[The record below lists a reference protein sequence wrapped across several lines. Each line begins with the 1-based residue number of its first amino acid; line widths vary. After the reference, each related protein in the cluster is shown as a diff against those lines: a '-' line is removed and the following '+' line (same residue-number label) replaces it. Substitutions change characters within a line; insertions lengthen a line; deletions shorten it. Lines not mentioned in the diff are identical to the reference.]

1 MNVLILTPDRVGS
14 NLLQRVLTVYML
26 RQGFGRPVRNL
37 HEITTGIIKYYDTD
51 LKQEVLAKPKSNW
64 GYYQTLSEIS
74 SMITSVDHYTTS
86 RMAHYNMVRRQDPIG
101 EQLNF
106 YEFLNQNFYIISCRR
121 RNVFE
126 HVLSWGILTHSKQLN
141 AYSANEKIEAF
152 QNIYANGI
160 ELQEPSMI
168 KYLDQYRDYLI
179 WVDRYFEVQSY
190 FNYEDSINNLEE
202 YILNLDFMTRNNN
215 TWKDMFGV
223 EFNDW
228 NRIHKILPDIQM
240 LQQKQTQYQLESNTC
255 VFISV
260 DRHTWDTWRA
270 PDWPDYKIIS
280 NEQYSALPVEIKQD
294 LAERNWITS
303 IQLTPEVKQLLEK
316 NLIKYQDSTQE
327 IQRLVNR
334 GYLSTGIPIK
344 LQTFKEKKLIIRNFD
359 QCIDWYNNWAIKNGF
374 EQTHDFDIYT
384 QLESTMD
391 RLLPM
396 LDDSNHAND

>member
-14 NLLQRVLTVYML
+14 NLLQRVLTVYMQ
-26 RQGFGRPVRNL
+26 RQGFGRIVRNL
-37 HEITTGIIKYYDTD
+37 HEITTGIIKHYDTD
-51 LKQEVLAKPKSNW
+51 LKQEVLAKPKSDW
-64 GYYQTLSEIS
+64 GYFQTLDQIS
-74 SMITSVDHYTTS
+74 SMIASVDHYTTS
-86 RMAHYNMVRRQDPIG
+86 RLAHYNMVIRQDPIV
-101 EQLNF
+101 EQLKF

-126 HVLSWGILTHSKQLN
+126 HVLSWGILEHSKKLN

-152 QNIYANGI
+152 QNIYDKGI

-179 WVDRYFEVQSY
+179 WVDQHFEVQSY

-202 YILNLDFMTRNNN
+202 YILNLDFMTGNKK
-215 TWKDMFGV
+215 TWKDMFGI

-240 LQQKQTQYQLESNTC
+240 LRQKQTACQLESNTC
-255 VFISV
+255 VFINV
-260 DRHTWDTWRA
+260 DKHTWETWRA
-270 PDWPDYKIIS
+270 PDWPDYNIIS

-294 LAERNWITS
+294 LAKRNWIKS
-303 IQLTPEVKQLLEK
+303 VQLTPEVKQLLEK

-359 QCIDWYNNWAIKNGF
+359 QCMDWYNNWAIKNGF
-374 EQTHDFDIYT
+374 EQTHDFDIYA

-391 RLLPM
+391 RLLPTP
-396 LDDSNHAND
+396 DDLARASD

>member
-86 RMAHYNMVRRQDPIG
+86 RLAHYNMVRRQDPIG

-228 NRIHKILPDIQM
+228 NRCHYLCSDISGLSAQLALPN
-240 LQQKQTQYQLESNTC
+240 SSAAN
-255 VFISV
+255 
-260 DRHTWDTWRA
+260 
-270 PDWPDYKIIS
+270 
-280 NEQYSALPVEIKQD
+280 SALTVND
-294 LAERNWITS
+294 VVTSLARPDQEFLYSNG
-303 IQLTPEVKQLLEK
+303 
-316 NLIKYQDSTQE
+316 IKYLQAHQHIE
-327 IQRLVNR
+327 ELVKNR
-334 GYLSTGIPIK
+334 VLVTGVPIK
-344 LQTFKEKKLIIRNFD
+344 LQTLLEKQKIITNWSEVLG
-359 QCIDWYNNWAIKNGF
+359 WYNHWVDVNGLGQHYDDPGVNHLALSEF
-374 EQTHDFDIYT
+374 QNYHAAETDAGLH
-384 QLESTMD
+384 ESLHLT
-391 RLLPM
+391 
-396 LDDSNHAND
+396 NDHQQG

>member
-1 MNVLILTPDRVGS
+1 
-14 NLLQRVLTVYML
+14 
-26 RQGFGRPVRNL
+26 
-37 HEITTGIIKYYDTD
+37 
-51 LKQEVLAKPKSNW
+51 
-64 GYYQTLSEIS
+64 
-74 SMITSVDHYTTS
+74 
-86 RMAHYNMVRRQDPIG
+86 MAHYNMVIRQDPIV
-101 EQLNF
+101 EQLKF
-106 YEFLNQNFYIISCRR
+106 YEFLNQNFYVISCRR

-126 HVLSWGILTHSKQLN
+126 HVLSWGILEHSNKFN

-152 QNIYANGI
+152 QNIYDKGI

-179 WVDRYFEVQSY
+179 WVDRHFKVQSY

-202 YILNLDFMTRNNN
+202 YILNLDFMTGNKN

-240 LQQKQTQYQLESNTC
+240 LQQKQTAYQLESDTC
-255 VFISV
+255 VLISV
-260 DRHTWDTWRA
+260 DKHTWETWRR
-270 PDWPDYKIIS
+270 PDWPDYNIIS
-280 NEQYSALPVEIKQD
+280 NEQYSALPVKIKQE

-303 IQLTPEVKQLLEK
+303 VQLTPEVKQLLEQ
-316 NLIKYQDSTQE
+316 NLVKYQDSTHE
-327 IQRLVNR
+327 IQNLVNR

-359 QCIDWYNNWAIKNGF
+359 QCMDWYNNWAIKSGF
-374 EQTHDFDIYT
+374 EQTYDFDIHA

-391 RLLPM
+391 RLLPTP
-396 LDDSNHAND
+396 DDLARASD